1 MGTKQS
7 RSLLKVI
14 MASIAIVY
22 FLQNQRTSI
31 KITCFFDILRKFDIH
46 LSSNCNRSIYF
57 EIFAIVFIAFFFIWL
72 WKIFFLI
79 GNYLFI
85 LLFYINCSPLLFL
98 CRLNSSFLISTI
110 SFFFHKMWMLWKHNK
125 ACSPRS
131 CTSSSLQGIL
141 MCEGWNA
148 LPISYNAINFE
159 ISKH

>member
-1 MGTKQS
+1 MGFSSFPKGLKYNSPKAWTWWGNGGRGTTGTKQS

-110 SFFFHKMWMLWKHNK
+110 SFFFPQNVNVVK
-125 ACSPRS
+125 
-131 CTSSSLQGIL
+131 TQ
-141 MCEGWNA
+141 
-148 LPISYNAINFE
+148 
-159 ISKH
+159 